1 MKGSTRASEGCGS
14 PGEFHAP
21 NFWHRIFGFPD
32 PSDCATVACCSFS
45 GDSLRKGHDDDYSFG
60 WR

>member
-1 MKGSTRASEGCGS
+1 MKGSTRGSEGCGS

-21 NFWHRIFGFPD
+21 NFWLSRPVRLRYSG
-32 PSDCATVACCSFS
+32 CCSFS